1 MAKKRTLSGNVGVAV
16 FIFALICIFISFCS
30 SSWLISDRRITGA
43 KFDRLGLWTHCF
55 RSLPDPKDEYQ
66 RRFFVGCRWIY
77 DPFTT
82 GYDEIRG
89 YLMPP
94 FIIATQF
101 FYTLA
106 FIGILLS
113 FILVLLFFLCCGP
126 DQKYF
131 VKLTFLVGIIMV
143 AVGFCSGLAI
153 IVFAIWANQDG
164 WMLGHENN
172 FFGWA
177 FALAIAGCLASFIAG
192 GFFLTEGMVQKK
204 KRKYLKESQSRF
216 EMEQETKA

>member
-1 MAKKRTLSGNVGVAV
+1 MAKKRTLAGNVAIG
-16 FIFALICIFISFCS
+16 IFVLALIFIAVSFCS
-30 SSWLISDRRITGA
+30 ASWLISDTRIA
-43 KFDRLGLWTHCF
+43 NANFDRLGLWTHCF
-55 RSLPDPKDEYQ
+55 RSLPDPSDEYQ
-66 RRFFVGCRWIY
+66 RRFFVGCRWVY

-94 FIIATQF
+94 FIIVTQF

-106 FIGILLS
+106 FIGTLIS
-113 FILVLLFFLCCGP
+113 FILVLLFFLCFGP
-126 DQKYF
+126 EQKNF
-131 VKLTFLVGIIMV
+131 INLTLLIGIIMLS
-143 AVGFCSGLAI
+143 VGFCSTIAVS
-153 IVFAIWANQDG
+153 VFAIWANQDG
-164 WMLGHENN
+164 WMLGHDNN

-177 FALAIAGCLASFIAG
+177 FALAIAGTIAAFIAG
-192 GFFLTEGMVQKK
+192 ALFLVEGDVQRR